1 MIHTAM
7 VHTARLTLR
16 HARPDDLVAVHAIMS
31 DPEVLRYWSTPAH
44 ENIEQTREWLNG
56 MIERNN
62 QGSFDYL
69 IEHDGK
75 VIGKMGA
82 YQWPDF
88 GYYLAR
94 EAQGQGFAREALSA
108 FIAHVFEHG
117 VDYLTA
123 DSDPRNMPS
132 IRLLT
137 DAGFIETGRAT
148 RTWLVGDEWC
158 DSVYF
163 RLDKHPVSQSA

>member
-1 MIHTAM
+1 MSAVIKTP
-7 VHTARLTLR
+7 RLILR
-16 HARPDDLVAVHAIMS
+16 HARPDDLASVHAIMV
-31 DPEVLRYWSTPAH
+31 DPLVMRYWSTPPH
-44 ENIEQTREWLNG
+44 EAMEQTREWLGG

-69 IEHDGK
+69 IEHDGT

-82 YQWPDF
+82 YELPDF

-94 EAQGQGFAREALSA
+94 DAQGHGFAREALGA
-108 FIAHVFEHG
+108 FIDHVFG
-117 VDYLTA
+117 NGIDYLTA
-123 DSDPRNMPS
+123 DSDPRNVPS
-132 IRLLT
+132 MKLLT
-137 DAGFIETGRAT
+137 DAGFAETGRAT

-163 RLDKHPVSQSA
+163 RMDKNPA